1 MKSTLSGLCLA
12 YRKLKYGRKLLLT
25 TLPGDILVDL
35 NANIRVHRLQVSQT
49 NLSGGDLDLSM
60 THTVTYYS
68 NKRHI
73 FLCNALKQKTDIFS
87 KVRGFYK
94 IPLNQNEPGEN
105 KTSMLFKILYSK

>member
-12 YRKLKYGRKLLLT
+12 YRKLKDGRKLLLT
-25 TLPGDILVDL
+25 SLPGDILVDL
-35 NANIRVHRLQVSQT
+35 NANIRVQRLQVSQT

-73 FLCNALKQKTDIFS
+73 FLCNALKQKN
-87 KVRGFYK
+87 RH
-94 IPLNQNEPGEN
+94 
-105 KTSMLFKILYSK
+105 LFKSEGIL